1 VPPDAGEVPA
11 ELEQLRARW
20 DEIRAA
26 AKKLNFKAGALLST
40 AFLKSIEGDAV
51 EVGFRYPNHVEQI
64 RENDAGALLVAVTQ
78 AVTQVAGRELTVVP
92 VVWAEMNDTGPAPAP
107 KTAGGHLVEE
117 ASELG
122 AVVIDE

>member
-1 VPPDAGEVPA
+1 
-11 ELEQLRARW
+11 
-20 DEIRAA
+20 
-26 AKKLNFKAGALLST
+26 
-40 AFLKSIEGDAV
+40 
-51 EVGFRYPNHVEQI
+51 
-64 RENDAGALLVAVTQ
+64 LLVAVTQ